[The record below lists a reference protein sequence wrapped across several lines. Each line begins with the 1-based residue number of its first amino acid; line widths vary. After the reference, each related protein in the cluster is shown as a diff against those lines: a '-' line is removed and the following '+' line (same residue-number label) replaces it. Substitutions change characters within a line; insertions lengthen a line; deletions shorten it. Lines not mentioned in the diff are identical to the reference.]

1 MRPTVTRQ
9 VQKARRTGSRLRRGQ
24 AMVEY
29 SFLNYWLVIG
39 LCLMLSADVFP
50 GKKNLIDLFLAAYQM
65 YYDSF
70 YFMLNLPI
78 P

>member
-1 MRPTVTRQ
+1 MQLAPAP
-9 VQKARRTGSRLRRGQ
+9 KALSLRARLRRGQ
-24 AMVEY
+24 AMLEY
-29 SFLNYWLVIG
+29 SFLNFWLTLG
-39 LCLMLSADVFP
+39 LCTMLFSNVFP
-50 GKKNLIDLFLAAYQM
+50 NRKNLIDLFLAAYQM

>member
-1 MRPTVTRQ
+1 
-9 VQKARRTGSRLRRGQ
+9 
-24 AMVEY
+24 MVEY